1 MNFIYNDVLLDGERE
16 VCFPEFVIPV
26 SDYYTQKITEEL
38 EEAMKKNMI
47 GKLTVSRH
55 DCDKPF
61 IEFKNGEEIK
71 CHKHPKRTFWGNHI
85 PYKTYLQPER
95 IIFNEPATI
104 VFWEDGTKT
113 IVKAME
119 NDEYDPEVGF
129 AMAYCKKIFGSD
141 YRRIFKDVRKQYE
154 ESICNQ
160 QIKS

>member
-1 MNFIYNDVLLDGERE
+1 MKPIYEYYIPEEKVT
-16 VCFPEFVIPV
+16 CFPEFVIPV
-26 SDYYTQKITEEL
+26 SDYYTQKITKEL
-38 EEAMKKNMI
+38 EEAMKRNKI
-47 GKLTVSRH
+47 GKLTVSKQN
-55 DCDKPF
+55 CDKPF
-61 IEFKNGEEIK
+61 IEFKNGKEIK
-71 CHKHPKRTFWGNHI
+71 VHKHPRGNYI

-141 YRRIFKDVRKQYE
+141 YRKIFKNVRSQYE
-154 ESICNQ
+154 DSIASN
-160 QIKS
+160 K